1 MAYLVTGATG
11 FIGRFL
17 VERLLARHGDVH
29 LLVRASSKLRLEQLI
44 DRWGASGRAH
54 PVVGDLAQPRL
65 GIADDWIAEHAG
77 SIDHVFHLAAI
88 YDMTAD
94 EERNRIANVDG
105 TRHAVEVA
113 NVLRAGCL
121 HHVSSVATAGHY
133 EGVFTEDMFDEG
145 QPLDHPY
152 HATKFESEKIA
163 RDEAE
168 VPWRVYRPAIV
179 VGHSRTGEM
188 DKIDGPYYFF
198 PTLRMA
204 ARLPS
209 ALPIVAPRLGDTNI
223 VPVDYVA
230 SAMDHIAHVPGLD
243 GRAFHLV
250 SPEPQPTV
258 GVLNAFARAAG
269 APRLHELL
277 PAGTLP
283 AALRIPGVR
292 SEVLPRLGIPPEAM
306 DHVAFSAVFTAD
318 RAQAG
323 LAGSGISVPPIE
335 SYAATLWEYW
345 ERELADRATAS
356 PRSAS

>member
-17 VERLLARHGDVH
+17 VERLLAREGDLH
-29 LLVRASSKLRLEQLI
+29 LLVRASSRPRLEQLI
-44 DRWGASGRAH
+44 ERWGASGRAR
-54 PVVGDLAQPRL
+54 PVVGDLAHPRL

-77 SIDHVFHLAAI
+77 SIDHVFHLAAV
-88 YDMTAD
+88 YDMTAGD
-94 EERNRIANVDG
+94 EANRIANVDG

-113 NVLRAGCL
+113 NALRAGCL
-121 HHVSSVATAGHY
+121 HHVSSVAVAGRY
-133 EGVFTEDMFDEG
+133 EGVFTEEMFDEG

-163 RDEAE
+163 REEAE

-179 VGHSRTGEM
+179 VGDSRTGEM

-209 ALPIVAPRLGDTNI
+209 ALPLVAPRLGHTNI
-223 VPVDYVA
+223 VPVDFVA
-230 SAMDHIAHVPGLD
+230 AALDHLAHLPGLD
-243 GRAFHLV
+243 GQAFHLV

-258 GVLNAFARAAG
+258 SVLNAFARVAG
-269 APRLHELL
+269 APRMHELL
-277 PAGTLP
+277 PAATLP
-283 AALRIPGVR
+283 ATLRVPGVR
-292 SEVLPRLGIPPEAM
+292 SAVLPRLGIPPEVM
-306 DHVAFSAVFTAD
+306 DHVAFTAVFTAD
-318 RAQAG
+318 RAQAA
-323 LAGSGISVPPIE
+323 LAGSGISVPPVE

-345 ERELADRATAS
+345 ERELA
-356 PRSAS
+356 